1 MGGRTLTYAASV
13 AFGVGDENAVGTAGV
28 DYVLVALLVQE
39 AMVEDSAVAEVV
51 VEVDMENE
59 LLEILSLDEDWSDVD
74 LVVDEVKSYCDCYE
88 GFGLVLKVDE
98 HLKPLRRL
106 VMELS
111 LCYEVMLE
119 VHVVVAAVA
128 YAVVEVV
135 VA

>member
-59 LLEILSLDEDWSDVD
+59 LLEIL
-74 LVVDEVKSYCDCYE
+74 
-88 GFGLVLKVDE
+88 
-98 HLKPLRRL
+98 
-106 VMELS
+106 
-111 LCYEVMLE
+111 
-119 VHVVVAAVA
+119 
-128 YAVVEVV
+128 
-135 VA
+135 